1 MRTSSRYVPQP
12 KKNTRKY
19 LSLDLALPLVRQEVS
34 ESEHEQQNDD
44 DEPEAHAAQAPKP
57 RSGLPSLPPRR
68 AGRASTVVT
77 TTNAGAASGGA
88 APAPLNPKMAKI
100 REQVQGFR
108 TNIYRAAMRLRYPV
122 ASQMINQV
130 MFRLQMAEKIHLE
143 EHGSAVSAGDAEGDA
158 LEEAERLEEAGVDLD
173 FSTTVL
179 VLGMAGSGRRRR

>member
-1 MRTSSRYVPQP
+1 MR
-12 KKNTRKY
+12 
-19 LSLDLALPLVRQEVS
+19 LLVLQEVS
-34 ESEHEQQNDD
+34 ESEQQQDQ
-44 DEPEAHAAQAPKP
+44 EEEAAKP

-68 AGRASTVVT
+68 VGRAAASAVT

-88 APAPLNPKMAKI
+88 EPAPLNPKMVKV

-143 EHGSAVSAGDAEGDA
+143 EHGSAVTAGDAEGDA
-158 LEEAERLEEAGVDLD
+158 LAEAERLEEAGADLD

-179 VLGMAGSGRRRR
+179 VLGMAGVGLV